1 MGAGKSNDVGG
12 RESPEL
18 LHGWPDFAASGRVF
32 SACVDTRTAKHS
44 GMALNILRVNL
55 ELDRV
60 HVHDEGD
67 GLGSAEPYAWSVFF
81 KIDGDTVSVTNSYTL
96 AGQPTVQ
103 PTPGSHGNLGNTD
116 ADDGDTIVIPSAVG
130 EWDTL
135 MTPIPGPPGLHDL
148 DLEFGGVVGV
158 IVVLME
164 QDNVTDAGAE
174 AGHAALNGAVRAA
187 LQRIVD
193 TRSISNQDITEE
205 EILQFTSSIGSAV
218 EAAIV
223 NQQNL
228 FENLW
233 SWLNPDD
240 TIGSKVFMFTH
251 DELNEGTTKTFSHRW
266 KNEGDWEI
274 FGHVTATVACP
285 AEASLAVLHGLA
297 EAKAS
302 AGKPGDR
309 SARAGAMR
317 RSPSMAKQ
325 PTVMAK
331 SAQAY
336 LPKLANVDI
345 SAMRRF
351 RDGEYRNYPGLGK
364 WFALAAK
371 HAPRVAYQVLQQ
383 PELADSLRAM
393 LEWGNTI
400 ADRPDSKITEQ
411 QIGHADRLLV
421 ALEASRSPDARM
433 DARRARSML
442 DQLRGKTQREAL
454 EILDQVEP
462 ARHPK
467 IMGKRMGRSPLGEA
481 LKREK

>member
-1 MGAGKSNDVGG
+1 
-12 RESPEL
+12 
-18 LHGWPDFAASGRVF
+18 
-32 SACVDTRTAKHS
+32 
-44 GMALNILRVNL
+44 MALNIIRVNL

-81 KIDGDTVSVTNSYTL
+81 KIDGDTVSVTDSFTL
-96 AGQPTVQ
+96 SGSPTVQ

-116 ADDGDTIVIPSAVG
+116 ADEDDNITIPAAIG

-135 MTPIPGPPGLHDL
+135 MTPIPGPASLDDL

-158 IVVLME
+158 IVVMME

-174 AGHAALNGAVRAA
+174 AGHAALNGAVLSA
-187 LQRIVD
+187 LQRIID
-193 TRSISNQDITEE
+193 TRTISNQDVTEE
-205 EILQFTSSIGSAV
+205 EINQFTSSIANAV

-223 NQQNL
+223 NQQSA

-233 SWLNPDD
+233 SWINPDD
-240 TIGSKVFMFTH
+240 TIGSKVFLFTH

-285 AEASLAVLHGLA
+285 AEASQTVLQALAA
-297 EAKAS
+297 ASKAS
-302 AGKPGDR
+302 AAEPGDR
-309 SARAGAMR
+309 SSRGGAMR
-317 RSPSMAKQ
+317 RPGGLTMPKPPARAGKLSNA
-325 PTVMAK
+325 AK
-331 SAQAY
+331 SSAAI
-336 LPKLANVDI
+336 DI
-345 SAMRRF
+345 APMRRF
-351 RDGEYRNYPGLGK
+351 REGEYRNYPGLGK

-371 HAPRVAYQVLQQ
+371 HSPRVAYQVWQQ

-393 LEWGNTI
+393 LEWGNAI
-400 ADRPDSKITEQ
+400 ADQPDTTISDEQ
-411 QIGHADRLLV
+411 IEHAERLL
-421 ALEASRSPDARM
+421 ATLEAGRNPEARM

-442 DQLRGKTQREAL
+442 DQLRGKTHREAL
-454 EILDQVEP
+454 VMLDQVEP

-467 IMGKRMGRSPLGEA
+467 IMGRRMARTSLGDA
-481 LKREK
+481 LKQRK